1 MSNMPLT
8 IPGFPHPD
16 INNEREVEVL
26 QFVEVPKRS
35 WNDAN
40 EVALGKPE
48 NLEVGKKIG
57 DEGEDLEVLEG
68 SEGVRDGAG
77 EVVAGEVEVAEVGEE
92 RERGGEETGEEVPGE
107 VEEVGETTENV
118 DEEWVSDVGV
128 QQVQSSLRVW
138 VAGTVTPYRLQGSAS
153 LEFHDERDASG
164 MYLLTPTF
172 EKRGLKG
179 NKMEED
185 GKEEESRDKYN
196 LNKKHLHACY
206 PFCLCL

>member
-26 QFVEVPKRS
+26 QFVEVPERS

-48 NLEVGKKIG
+48 NLEVGKVPKLWRDPTREEGVIG

-68 SEGVRDGAG
+68 SEGVQDGAG

-92 RERGGEETGEEVPGE
+92 RERGREETSEEVLGE
-107 VEEVGETTENV
+107 VEVAEIAAEGDVERERLV
-118 DEEWVSDVGV
+118 DGV
-128 QQVQSSLRVW
+128 VQCCYSGVRS
-138 VAGTVTPYRLQGSAS
+138 VAGIGHSIPVA
-153 LEFHDERDASG
+153 
-164 MYLLTPTF
+164 
-172 EKRGLKG
+172 RGG
-179 NKMEED
+179 V
-185 GKEEESRDKYN
+185 
-196 LNKKHLHACY
+196 
-206 PFCLCL
+206 P